1 MFDPEDD
8 SDDSDF
14 NDYHSMPVFKKA
26 EEIASIV
33 RTICQLIEDKDVAE
47 PVKEQMLA
55 NAYLIPAKIVGAE
68 AIDIYGLKFD
78 NAMLIKL
85 AARELST
92 QVTFLNQLQVCNE
105 KYLIMLKEEIEEF
118 RLLFLEWV
126 RGFDRSN
133 DLPDE
138 WDIRNL

>member
-1 MFDPEDD
+1 MFDSDDD
-8 SDDSDF
+8 SDDSNF

-26 EEIASIV
+26 EEIAGIV
-33 RTICQLIEDKDVAE
+33 RTICQLIEDNDIAE
-47 PVKEQMLA
+47 PVKELMLS

-68 AIDIYGLKFD
+68 AIDMYGLKFD

-92 QVTFLNQLQVCNE
+92 QVTFLKQLEVCNE
-105 KYLIMLKEEIEEF
+105 KYLTMLKEEIEEF
-118 RLLFLEWV
+118 RVLFLEWV
-126 RGFDRSN
+126 KGFDKSN